1 MEQEAV
7 GFERDIRPLFRDK
20 DIDSM
25 SSVFDLSAYDD
36 VRANAARILAAVTG
50 GTMPCD
56 GRWPEERVALFRRWL
71 DAGCPA

>member
-1 MEQEAV
+1 VVQGAV
-7 GFERDIRPLFRDK
+7 GFDRDIRPLFRDR
-20 DIDSM
+20 DIASM

-36 VRANAARILAAVTG
+36 VRQNAARILAAVAG

-56 GRWPEERVALFRRWL
+56 GRWPPEQVALFSRWI